1 MDYLSITV
9 CASVGGKW
17 EVNMRSVSGTSH
29 DQNPKD
35 LVLFTYKILKEFL
48 IDLWKFENKII
59 FLIIIIFRVLFIIT
73 LPFLNQTQQMKH

>member
-48 IDLWKFENKII
+48 IDLYDF
-59 FLIIIIFRVLFIIT
+59 
-73 LPFLNQTQQMKH
+73 